1 MINLILKKNI
11 KKILR
16 NFNLKIIKTIR
27 KLPTTYTNDKP
38 TLNLI
43 KAMMNSEGILHIGAH
58 RGTESS
64 IYNWLNKKVLWIEPN
79 PRIFQDLSDNIKNYF
94 AQTAYK
100 NLLGEKNIKDVEFF
114 LSSNDYA
121 SSSIF
126 EFSNNFKNSNNDRKI
141 LMTDKIRMEMVTL
154 DYFCNINSINLS
166 DFNHWVIDTQG
177 SELQIL
183 KGAKDNLKFCN
194 SLYVEIS
201 IDEIYGGNS
210 TKWQNLKQFLEDNNF
225 ELIDQPTSNH
235 CDVLFIRKH

>member
-1 MINLILKKNI
+1 MIYSVLKKNI

-141 LMTDKIRMEMVTL
+141 LMTDKIKMEMVTL

-166 DFNHWVIDTQG
+166 DFNHC
-177 SELQIL
+177 LQ
-183 KGAKDNLKFCN
+183 F
-194 SLYVEIS
+194 
-201 IDEIYGGNS
+201 
-210 TKWQNLKQFLEDNNF
+210 FF
-225 ELIDQPTSNH
+225 
-235 CDVLFIRKH
+235 